1 MNSKEKTTL
10 TGLNVHVEYIRETL
24 VRLEGKIDELEKQ
37 TIGLL
42 KWKWKIIGISIGGAT
57 IISIIISAVTLILKF
72 IK

>member
-1 MNSKEKTTL
+1 MNSEEKTTL

-37 TIGLL
+37 TIDLL

-57 IISIIISAVTLILKF
+57 IISIIISAITLILKF
-72 IK
+72 VK

>member
-10 TGLNVHVEYIRETL
+10 AGLNVHVEYIRETL
-24 VRLEGKIDELEKQ
+24 IRLEGKIDELEKQ

-57 IISIIISAVTLILKF
+57 VISIIISAVTLILKF

>member
-10 TGLNVHVEYIRETL
+10 AGLNVHVEYIRETL
-24 VRLEGKIDELEKQ
+24 IRLEGKIDELEKQ

-57 IISIIISAVTLILKF
+57 VISIIISAITLILKF
-72 IK
+72 VK

>member
-10 TGLNVHVEYIRETL
+10 AGLNVHVEYIRETL
-24 VRLEGKIDELEKQ
+24 IRLEGKIDELEKQ

-42 KWKWKIIGISIGGAT
+42 KWKWKIIGVSIGGAT